1 MKSATTKIINC
12 EVEAQT
18 VLTKNILQ
26 VQNLSLTMQNHAI
39 LHDLSFN
46 LPDTGITTL
55 IGPSGA
61 GKSSILH
68 CLNGL
73 LQQWTGTIQIDKNN
87 TRHWPGGMNALRR
100 YAGLIGQKPC
110 VFPCSIYDNVTFGIR
125 GFNQRRK
132 AHALAE
138 GCLRAAA
145 LWDEVKDRLNMPAQ
159 QLSIGQQQ
167 RLCLARALAIKPGLL
182 LLDEPTASLD
192 PKSKQLIE
200 QSLLNLSKTIPML
213 YVTHDIAQAMRISK
227 YVIFICEGRI
237 IEQAAGSDFFERP
250 QRIESREFLK
260 WSVCDC

>member
-1 MKSATTKIINC
+1 MQAIQK
-12 EVEAQT
+12 
-18 VLTKNILQ
+18 TKNSTPFFQ
-26 VQNLSLTMQNHAI
+26 VQNLSLAIQGDTI

-46 LPDTGITTL
+46 LPSTGITTL

-61 GKSSILH
+61 GKSSLLH

-73 LQQWTGTIQIDKNN
+73 LQHWTGSVCVAGHD
-87 TRHWPGGMNALRR
+87 TRKWPGGMTALRR
-100 YAGLIGQKPC
+100 HVGLIGQKPC
-110 VFPCSIYDNVTFGIR
+110 VFPRSVYSNVTFGIR

-132 AHALAE
+132 AHELVE
-138 GCLRAAA
+138 RCLRAAA
-145 LWDEVKDRLNMPAQ
+145 LWGEVKNRLEMPAR

-200 QSLLNLSKTIPML
+200 QSLFDLSETIPML
-213 YVTHDIAQAMRISK
+213 CVTHDIAQAMRISK
-227 YVIFICEGRI
+227 QVIFICEGRI
-237 IEQAAGSDFFERP
+237 IEQAAGSDFFKQP